1 MRTGREDAIVHVRRA
16 STGPTLMIMKTSKT
30 GGALKFS
37 AFTLLFLMFATCAA
51 VSQEVSLALLQ
62 PAPIQPSPAPAPAP
76 VAKSLPSNPVRAI
89 SEEHKFWDAKNTA
102 LFSTVAAFSAADFVV
117 THNNLSNGGREL
129 NPLTRPFAGSTAAL
143 AANFAGE
150 TAGVIGVSYMF
161 HRTGHHKLERLT
173 PIVNFGMSA
182 FAVSYGLAHR

>member
-1 MRTGREDAIVHVRRA
+1 MKP
-16 STGPTLMIMKTSKT
+16 SMI
-30 GGALKFS
+30 GGAFKFS
-37 AFTLLFLMFATCAA
+37 ATLLFLVVASCAA

-62 PAPIQPSPAPAPAP
+62 PAPMQPSPAPL
-76 VAKSLPSNPVRAI
+76 AKSLPSNPVRMV

-117 THNNLSNGGREL
+117 TRNNLNNGGREL